1 MEYLN
6 TTAWLYKYPFYDQLL
21 IYAQRPDARACAPIP
36 LWNNTFKRW
45 VNKGAKG
52 IALIDDSGE
61 RSRLR
66 YVFDVSD
73 TNTRSDIPVRIWDIQ
88 PRWQAQI
95 TEELGNR
102 FGEVAPG
109 EPFEQQLLSVVQ
121 SAVIDN
127 IGDYVDTLAHML
139 DDSMLSGL
147 PYTELKDVF
156 CNTVYG
162 GVAYS
167 VLTRAGIQPGL
178 VLPMRNFLQ
187 VEYFNTPAVVS
198 QLGCA
203 TSDIS
208 EMILRQMERSVR
220 SIERQER
227 DNIAIPEKQRDN
239 VAIQDRNE
247 AERSEQNGIDL
258 HTARRLHASRPTDGR
273 AVERDAGQIRQD
285 AEELFEATS
294 QREIQRDAAHGE
306 SDGTP
311 SGDRQ
316 DGTAADGADR
326 TAVGDSAGSER
337 STESI
342 RSDGVGAADEQHPAL
357 GGGVDTGGADLQLI
371 PSFPTEAEQMSLIE
385 QAEENKTSA
394 FSLPQAEIDRELLR
408 GSGFQHG
415 KFRIHRF
422 YQTQP
427 NAKDAVAF
435 LKKEYGIGGHS
446 HTFLDGSHGFIDHD
460 GKGLTFKRWDND
472 QSITV
477 SWSKVHRRLSKLV
490 AQNRYLTAE
499 EAAFLPTFE
508 KEEADRQERRAE
520 ETAAREAR
528 REAAEAMDE
537 RRKHAEYRFSLGD
550 EALLGDVA
558 YTVVGIEDETITLN
572 DPHYPLIQEDMA
584 RDLFERRLRENA
596 ENDHLIVEDD
606 SDALPVSG
614 HETAA
619 PEAQP
624 DADIPLPALAIGE
637 IIEHEGRRYAVE
649 SVGERSDDV
658 TLRDLT
664 FESEAGFPIS
674 RIEKTDTVLQW
685 LSEQKTAITHEDV
698 PTPLASPQPKR
709 DFRITDDTLGHG
721 GAKAKFRMN
730 VDAIRTLQ
738 TIEAEQRMAMPEEQK
753 ILSRYVGWGGL
764 ADAFDET
771 NPNWQSEYAELRGLL
786 PEAEYE
792 SARASTLNAHYTSPT
807 VIRAM
812 YEAIERMGFATGNI
826 LEPACGIGNFFG
838 LVPDSMKGSRLYG
851 IELDS
856 ITGRIAKQLYQ
867 NANIEVQGFEETSL
881 PDSFFDLAIGNV
893 PFGDYG
899 VSDRQYDKHH
909 FLIHDYFFGAT
920 RS

>member
-1 MEYLN
+1 MDYLN
-6 TTAWLYKYPFYDQLL
+6 TTAWLHKYPFCDQLL
-21 IYAQRPDARACAPIP
+21 IYAQRVDARACAPMP

-337 STESI
+337 
-342 RSDGVGAADEQHPAL
+342 RWRGC
-357 GGGVDTGGADLQLI
+357 GG
-371 PSFPTEAEQMSLIE
+371 
-385 QAEENKTSA
+385 
-394 FSLPQAEIDRELLR
+394 
-408 GSGFQHG
+408 
-415 KFRIHRF
+415 
-422 YQTQP
+422 
-427 NAKDAVAF
+427 
-435 LKKEYGIGGHS
+435 
-446 HTFLDGSHGFIDHD
+446 
-460 GKGLTFKRWDND
+460 
-472 QSITV
+472 
-477 SWSKVHRRLSKLV
+477 
-490 AQNRYLTAE
+490 
-499 EAAFLPTFE
+499 
-508 KEEADRQERRAE
+508 
-520 ETAAREAR
+520 
-528 REAAEAMDE
+528 
-537 RRKHAEYRFSLGD
+537 
-550 EALLGDVA
+550 
-558 YTVVGIEDETITLN
+558 
-572 DPHYPLIQEDMA
+572 
-584 RDLFERRLRENA
+584 
-596 ENDHLIVEDD
+596 
-606 SDALPVSG
+606 
-614 HETAA
+614 
-619 PEAQP
+619 
-624 DADIPLPALAIGE
+624 
-637 IIEHEGRRYAVE
+637 
-649 SVGERSDDV
+649 
-658 TLRDLT
+658 
-664 FESEAGFPIS
+664 
-674 RIEKTDTVLQW
+674 
-685 LSEQKTAITHEDV
+685 
-698 PTPLASPQPKR
+698 
-709 DFRITDDTLGHG
+709 
-721 GAKAKFRMN
+721 
-730 VDAIRTLQ
+730 
-738 TIEAEQRMAMPEEQK
+738 
-753 ILSRYVGWGGL
+753 
-764 ADAFDET
+764 
-771 NPNWQSEYAELRGLL
+771 
-786 PEAEYE
+786 
-792 SARASTLNAHYTSPT
+792 
-807 VIRAM
+807 
-812 YEAIERMGFATGNI
+812 
-826 LEPACGIGNFFG
+826 
-838 LVPDSMKGSRLYG
+838 
-851 IELDS
+851 
-856 ITGRIAKQLYQ
+856 
-867 NANIEVQGFEETSL
+867 
-881 PDSFFDLAIGNV
+881 
-893 PFGDYG
+893 
-899 VSDRQYDKHH
+899 
-909 FLIHDYFFGAT
+909 
-920 RS
+920 